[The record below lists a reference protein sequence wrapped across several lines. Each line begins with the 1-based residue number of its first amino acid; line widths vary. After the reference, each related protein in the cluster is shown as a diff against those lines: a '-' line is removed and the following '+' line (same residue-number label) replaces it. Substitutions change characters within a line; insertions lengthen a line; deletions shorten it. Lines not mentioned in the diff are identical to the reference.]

1 MQTEDARTDNN
12 EGLHWLIGI
21 HPNPGGFEGLKTS
34 QLFVKS
40 NPSTAFSVKRIAGW
54 YNLSV
59 ETINTAIRQNRIM
72 SDTEQKLYP
81 AVTAL
86 TVINI
91 LIFFIG
97 ALFPGL
103 GRRIYEAGVLDVNA
117 LFARGEWY
125 RLFTSIFLHSGMGHL
140 VSNMLVLFFAGAEV
154 EKKSSTLSFIIMY
167 ILTGLGGNLLSVL
180 MSVRQQEM
188 HVSLGASGAVFGM
201 LGVLAVFTF
210 ADRKDLQKGALM
222 RLFAGIGISLY
233 SGSVTP
239 GVDQMAHVGGFVS
252 GILYGALLLL
262 AGRMS
267 RITRPKTGG

>member
-1 MQTEDARTDNN
+1 
-12 EGLHWLIGI
+12 
-21 HPNPGGFEGLKTS
+21 
-34 QLFVKS
+34 
-40 NPSTAFSVKRIAGW
+40 
-54 YNLSV
+54 
-59 ETINTAIRQNRIM
+59 M

-91 LIFFIG
+91 LIFFAG
-97 ALFPGL
+97 VLFPGL
-103 GRRIYEAGVLDVNA
+103 GRRIYEAGVLDVSA
-117 LFARGEWY
+117 LFAHGEWY

-154 EKKSSTLSFIIMY
+154 ERKSGTLSFIIMY
-167 ILTGLGGNLLSVL
+167 ILTGLSGNLLSVL

-201 LGVLAVFTF
+201 LGVLAAFTF

-239 GVDQMAHVGGFVS
+239 GVDQMAHVGGFAG

-267 RITRPKTGG
+267 RLTRPKTGG